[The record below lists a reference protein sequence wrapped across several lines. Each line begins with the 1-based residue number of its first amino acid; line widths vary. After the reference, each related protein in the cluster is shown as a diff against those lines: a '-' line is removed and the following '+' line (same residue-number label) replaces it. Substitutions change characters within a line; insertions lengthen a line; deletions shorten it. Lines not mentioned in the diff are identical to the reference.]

1 MRYSQDP
8 ERQRILIQA
17 LDATTLCEIDVA
29 TRELKQWVRDHPD
42 DLGIVDAFEQLSLME
57 DIARNQEVG
66 ANASVDTYAHML

>member
-1 MRYSQDP
+1 MSYSQDP

-42 DLGIVDAFEQLSLME
+42 DLGIVDSFEQLSLME
-57 DIARNQEVG
+57 DTARDQEVG
-66 ANASVDTYAHML
+66 TRASVDTYAHML